1 MPERLS
7 CRLASKLFV
16 WLKCFLHIQV
26 KLPPTL
32 AGQYWSLISVGQG
45 QSSIQ
50 CPDSSLV
57 LKCAILQQAATLAT
71 ATSTTVRIPIPV
83 AEQDQSFGVYA
94 VPGLKTHVFVG
105 PFKSKEDQEGVA
117 LEDDDED
124 IVCLDDEIGKDD
136 SEEVKTLKKAEEV
149 EKVEKKKEQRK
160 LVHKSKL
167 LGQMPHVVA
176 KERHSGD
183 GDDSDIDIIEE
194 IVPEGKTN
202 AARVMKSELV
212 KFAKESPLSYA
223 SNGRK
228 SSDHGKTVIQAVEK
242 NNTTGTPVDIKFVKI
257 VGGEEEE
264 EVYKAVIENSGK
276 VGKRFLRLND
286 AKHSLNVTPQV
297 SMAHPRLAKHA
308 VICPSVPAAK
318 LWLENFF
325 EELEE
330 DGEDSIMDPS
340 QESLTGEGRR
350 SPPPVLTLI
359 KTPSLP
365 SGANTDHIS
374 LFLQTKEQKDEAAL
388 FYELGH
394 TAFTKFF
401 QKTISRA
408 QILVKAKEEIHS
420 LEKEGTE
427 LEASR
432 VALLKRREKL
442 FSEFTKGLEGLPV
455 GRKKAAVIELKELL
469 KKDKEPPAKANF
481 ANQEVSI
488 S

>member
-1 MPERLS
+1 M
-7 CRLASKLFV
+7 
-16 WLKCFLHIQV
+16 
-26 KLPPTL
+26 
-32 AGQYWSLISVGQG
+32 GQG

-83 AEQDQSFGVYA
+83 QEQDQSFGVYA

-105 PFKSKEDQEGVA
+105 PFKSKESFAGGIPPED
-117 LEDDDED
+117 DDDED
-124 IVCLDDEIGKDD
+124 IVCLDDEIAKND
-136 SEEVKTLKKAEEV
+136 SEEVKNLKKAEEA
-149 EKVEKKKEQRK
+149 EKVEKKKEQAK

-176 KERHSGD
+176 KEE

-194 IVPEGKTN
+194 IIPEGGKAN
-202 AARVMKSELV
+202 AAKVMRSELV
-212 KFAKESPLSYA
+212 KCAKESPIMSFA
-223 SNGRK
+223 STSGSK
-228 SSDHGKTVIQAVEK
+228 SSDHGKTVIRAVEK
-242 NNTTGTPVDIKFVKI
+242 SITTGTAVDIKFSKMI
-257 VGGEEEE
+257 AGEEEE
-264 EVYKAVIENSGK
+264 EGVYKAVIENSGK
-276 VGKRFLRLND
+276 VGKSLIYSIVN
-286 AKHSLNVTPQV
+286 HSLHQV
-297 SMAHPRLAKHA
+297 SMAHPKLAMHA

-318 LWLENFF
+318 LWLENFY

-330 DGEDSIMDPS
+330 DGDEEEENITDAA
-340 QESLTGEGRR
+340 EERRR
-350 SPPPVLTLI
+350 SPPAVLKLI

-365 SGANTDHIS
+365 SGAKTDHIS
-374 LFLQTKEQKDEAAL
+374 LFLQTKEQKDETAL

-408 QILVKAKEEIHS
+408 QILVKAKEEIVS

-427 LEASR
+427 LETSR

-442 FSEFTKGLEGLPV
+442 FMEFTKSLEGLPV
-455 GRKKAAVIELKELL
+455 GRKKAAVIELKDLL
-469 KKDKEPPAKANF
+469 KKDKEPPMKANNS
-481 ANQEVSI
+481 NQEVIDYTRHEIDASLFTGVE
-488 S
+488 